1 MEHFL
6 KLVAEDLF
14 SNYLDPKRGLAGITL
29 IFPNQRAARFFDDH
43 LTSLASK
50 PVWSPAYMTIG
61 NLFQQHSTLKT
72 ADQLMLVSTLYR
84 VYKEVLHTDESL
96 DSFWSWGEIM
106 LADFD
111 DLDRQMAP
119 AEELFSSLDQQRQID
134 SDHSFLTEEQVNA
147 LKEFFR
153 DFDESRPSELRTRYL
168 NIWNSLGTIYNQLR
182 STIES
187 QGLAYEGMLQR
198 QVAEHIE
205 SIDWGNNMYAFIGFN
220 SLNKAEHTLF
230 KALAEAG
237 KAIFYW
243 DYDIRYVNDAGHE
256 AGLFM
261 RRNLKD
267 FPNRISEDHF
277 DNLSKEKEL
286 TIVESSTD
294 NSQARYITKWL
305 GELGRPSDRDTAIV
319 LCNEALLQPVLH
331 SVSKDDAK
339 DINITMGYPLRST
352 PVHALTDALINLQ
365 RLGRRS
371 NGKYAIEY
379 VASVLANPL
388 VQKLTEN
395 AAPTYATLLKE
406 RKFFPTSQD
415 LSKDAALETLFRSID
430 DAGGILEYLKSALRM
445 FVPVITDS
453 QDTLFEPLNLEA
465 LYRTYT
471 QINRLSSLAAQGVLD
486 LNDSVNQDGTRN
498 SGHETTFR
506 LLRKVLA
513 GASVPFHGEPV
524 IGMQIMGLLET
535 RNLDFNEV
543 LLLSANEGT
552 LPVKGAQ
559 ASFIPY
565 NLRAAFGLTTMKE
578 RSAISAYNFQ
588 HLIQRAS
595 KVTMVYNS
603 NADAATGG
611 TGMMSRY
618 LLQMM
623 VDGRTPVRR
632 IRLLAEHATGSEQP
646 ITIQKTPEIINRLKQ
661 MYDSNL
667 TERYLSPSAL
677 NTYFDCRLKFYFKYY
692 AKINV
697 RRDPT
702 GAIESDM
709 FGSIFHKSA
718 ELAYNDMAAAASNRL
733 LTKEI
738 LMALANDKEAI
749 CRYVDQAFKE
759 EYFNNTDVPTADYNG
774 DQTINHHVIESYLKK
789 LLLADAKDAPFTYIS
804 SESQDYE
811 HCILVKSGVDDSDV
825 SVRIQGKVDRIDMKD
840 GIVRIVDYKT
850 GAARKEVKDSLDIL
864 FDRNQAKRD
873 SHKFQ
878 ALYYATLLSE
888 SENYR
893 NARLG
898 AQLIYIRKPHKES
911 YITLGGY
918 EVNNFTVEL
927 KEGFTERLQALIQEI
942 FSTETPFDQ
951 TKDRQNKCKY
961 CDYAPLCSR

>member
-14 SNYLDPKRGLAGITL
+14 RNYMDPERGLAGITL

-43 LTSLASK
+43 LTSLAQK
-50 PVWSPAYMTIG
+50 PVWSPTYMTIG
-61 NLFQQHSTLKT
+61 NLFQEYSHLKN
-72 ADQLMLVSTLYR
+72 ADQLLLVSTLYN
-84 VYKEVLHTDESL
+84 VYKEVLHTDETL
-96 DSFWSWGEIM
+96 DSFWSWGEMM

-111 DLDRQMAP
+111 DIDRQLAP
-119 AEELFSSLDQQRQID
+119 ADKLFKSLDDQRQLEGD
-134 SDHSFLTEEQVNA
+134 RSFLTEDQVQA
-147 LKEFFR
+147 LKDFFK

-168 NIWNSLGTIYNQLR
+168 NIWNSLGQVYDTFRQRLQ
-182 STIES
+182 EK
-187 QGLAYEGMLQR
+187 GLAYDGMLQR
-198 QVAEHIE
+198 QVAEQIDAIE
-205 SIDWGNNMYAFIGFN
+205 FSGSHYAFIGFN

-230 KALAEAG
+230 KALHEAG

-243 DYDIRYVNDAGHE
+243 DYDTRYVNDPDHE

-261 RRNLKD
+261 RRNLKE
-267 FPNRISEDHF
+267 FPNRISEEHF
-277 DNLSKEKEL
+277 DNLSTEKSL

-294 NSQARYITKWL
+294 NSQARYITEWL
-305 GELGRPSDRDTAIV
+305 TELKHTPDRNTAIV
-319 LCNEALLQPVLH
+319 LCNEGLLQPVLH
-331 SVSKDDAK
+331 SISQDDAK

-365 RLGRRS
+365 RLGRR
-371 NGKYAIEY
+371 GKGRYAIEY
-379 VASVLANPL
+379 VAAVLANPL
-388 VQKLTEN
+388 VLKLTEN
-395 AAPTYATLLKE
+395 ATPTYQTLLSE
-406 RKFFPTSQD
+406 RRFYPTTQD
-415 LSKDAALETLFRSID
+415 LAKDSVLEALFQDIEETGS
-430 DAGGILEYLKSALRM
+430 ILEYLKSVLKL

-471 QINRLSSLAAQGVLD
+471 QITRLSSLNLTDD
-486 LNDSVNQDGTRN
+486 L
-498 SGHETTFR
+498 ETTCR

-535 RNLDFNEV
+535 RNLDFSEV

-552 LPVKGAQ
+552 LPAKGAQ

-565 NLRAAFGLTTMKE
+565 NLRTAFGLTTTKE

-588 HLIQRAS
+588 HLIQRAG

-632 IRLLAEHATGSEQP
+632 IKLLAEHTTESEQ
-646 ITIQKTPEIINRLKQ
+646 TICIEKTPQILSKLVKL
-661 MYDSNL
+661 YDSTQTKN
-667 TERYLSPSAL
+667 YLSPSAL
-677 NTYFDCRLKFYFKYY
+677 NTYFDCRLKFYFRYY

-697 RRDPT
+697 RKDPT
-702 GAIESDM
+702 GTIESDM

-718 ELAYNDMAAAASNRL
+718 ELAYNDMADAAPARL
-733 LTKEI
+733 LTKER
-738 LMALANDKEAI
+738 LLALAHDKQEI
-749 CRYVDQAFKE
+749 FRYVDLAFKE
-759 EYFNNTDVPTADYNG
+759 EYFKNAEIPTTDYNG
-774 DQTINHHVIESYLKK
+774 DQTINHQVIENYLKR
-789 LLLADAKDAPFTYIS
+789 LLLADAEYAPFTYIS
-804 SESQDYE
+804 SESENYMHYFNIQNPLEPDKD
-811 HCILVKSGVDDSDV
+811 L
-825 SVRIQGKVDRIDMKD
+825 SVRIQGKVDRIDSKD

-850 GAARKEVKDSLDIL
+850 GSDHKDAKDTLDQL
-864 FDRNQAKRD
+864 FDRNVKRD

-878 ALYYATLLSE
+878 TLYYATLLSE
-888 SENYR
+888 SEEYR
-893 NARLG
+893 NAKLG
-898 AQLIYIRKPHKES
+898 AQLLYIRKPHKES
-911 YITLGGY
+911 YITIGG
-918 EVNNFTVEL
+918 ETVLDFSVEL
-927 KEGFTERLQALIQEI
+927 KPGFTDHLQSLIQEI

-961 CDYAPLCSR
+961 CDFAPLCSRQQ